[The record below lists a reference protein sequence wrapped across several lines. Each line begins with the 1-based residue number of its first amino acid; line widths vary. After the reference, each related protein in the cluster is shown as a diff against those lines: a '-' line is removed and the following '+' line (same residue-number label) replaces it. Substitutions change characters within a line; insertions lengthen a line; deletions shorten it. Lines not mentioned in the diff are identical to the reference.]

1 MCIRDR
7 YYRRAGAS
15 AAVNIMEAGARG
27 VIVTVAGKL
36 TGARNRTQKF
46 ILGHVKYCGETALQF
61 MDKGYAV
68 AVKKLGTIGVTV
80 QIMRKGITLP
90 HEISVFSEEE
100 LRIRAEADT
109 AEVEIVE
116 EASE

>member
-1 MCIRDR
+1 
-7 YYRRAGAS
+7 
-15 AAVNIMEAGARG
+15 
-27 VIVTVAGKL
+27 
-36 TGARNRTQKF
+36 
-46 ILGHVKYCGETALQF
+46 

-90 HEISVFSEEE
+90 HEISVFSDEE
-100 LRIRAEADT
+100 LRIRSEQET
-109 AEVEIVE
+109 AEVEVVE